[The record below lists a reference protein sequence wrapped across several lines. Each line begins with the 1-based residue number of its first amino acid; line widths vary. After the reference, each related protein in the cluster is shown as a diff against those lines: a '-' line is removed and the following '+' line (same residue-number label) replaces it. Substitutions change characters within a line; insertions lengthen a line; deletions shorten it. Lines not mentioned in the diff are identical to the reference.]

1 MTAIARDFSSAIF
14 SRPGLRAPVAPARDH
29 EIVIAD
35 ERADDVAA
43 REALLDAAFGAERGK
58 KSSEA
63 LRAGRLP
70 AQGLS
75 LVARDGGEIVGTVRL
90 WHVDAGGAPALM
102 LGPLA
107 VAASHRSLGVGAMLM
122 REALWRAAARGHKAI
137 LLIGDEPYY
146 RRFGFEAGLTRALD
160 WPGEVDRAR
169 FLGFEIEPGALAGA
183 RGKVRGTGA
192 LMLRPARARKGARQ
206 GARKGTRQAA

>member
-1 MTAIARDFSSAIF
+1 MTSFARDLTLVAISSA
-14 SRPGLRAPVAPARDH
+14 PPAFTPSQDAD
-29 EIVIAD
+29 IVLAD
-35 ERADDVAA
+35 ERAEDVAA

-58 KSSEA
+58 KSSEI

-75 LVARDGGEIVGTVRL
+75 LVARDGDEVVGTVRL
-90 WHVDAGGAPALM
+90 WHVEAGGVPALM

-107 VAASHRSLGVGAMLM
+107 VADSHRSLGVGAKLM
-122 REALWRAAARGHKAI
+122 REALWRAAARGHAAV

-146 RRFGFEAGLTRALD
+146 RRFGFEASLTTALG

-169 FLGFEIEPGALAGA
+169 FLAFEFVPGALSGA
-183 RGKVRGTGA
+183 KGVVRGTGA
-192 LMLRPARARKGARQ
+192 TLLRPAVVKKRLR
-206 GARKGTRQAA
+206 TAA

>member
-1 MTAIARDFSSAIF
+1 MTAMVRDVLPIRPVSAERALAPFADVARLGD
-14 SRPGLRAPVAPARDH
+14 GGD

-35 ERADDVAA
+35 EREADVAA
-43 REALLDAAFGAERGK
+43 REALLDAAFGPERAK
-58 KSSEA
+58 KSSEI

-75 LVARDGGEIVGTVRL
+75 LVAREGGAVVGTVRL
-90 WHVDAGGAPALM
+90 WHVDAGGVPALM

-122 REALWRAAARGHKAI
+122 REALRRAAERGHKAI
-137 LLIGDEPYY
+137 LLVGDEPYY

-169 FLGFEIEPGALAGA
+169 LLAFEIETGALVAA
-183 RGKVRGTGA
+183 RGIVRGTGA
-192 LMLRPARARKGARQ
+192 TLLRPVCRLLRR
-206 GARKGTRQAA
+206 R